1 MNPIGLEAIDWKY
14 YIVYVVWLAIETTII
29 WFLYPETKGPTI
41 EELSRLFED
50 VDPLK
55 KGQLDLEGARHEKG
69 DVTEIEEMPGRAS

>member
-1 MNPIGLEAIDWKY
+1 MNPIGLEAIAWKY

-50 VDPLK
+50 VDPLT
-55 KGQLDLEGARHEKG
+55 KGHLDLEGARHEKG
-69 DVTEIEEMPGRAS
+69 DVTEIEETPIKAS